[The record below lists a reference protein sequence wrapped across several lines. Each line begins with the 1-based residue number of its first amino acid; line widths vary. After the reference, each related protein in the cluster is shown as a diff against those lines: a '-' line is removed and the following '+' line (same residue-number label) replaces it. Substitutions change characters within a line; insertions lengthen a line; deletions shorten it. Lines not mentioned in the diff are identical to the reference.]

1 MTLPQLKT
9 QDLQDKLE
17 LSWQIRAI
25 YRAETLLIQ
34 KQRNKLEKLQEVR
47 RKCQSEKQKV
57 VGK

>member
-9 QDLQDKLE
+9 QDLQNKLE
-17 LSWQIRAI
+17 LSWQIRSI

-34 KQRNKLEKLQEVR
+34 KQRNKLEKFQEVR
-47 RKCQSEKQKV
+47 RTCQSEKQKV

>member
-9 QDLQDKLE
+9 QDLQNKLE

-34 KQRNKLEKLQEVR
+34 KQRNKLEKFQEVR
-47 RKCQSEKQKV
+47 RTCQSEKQKV